1 MNTYEYKNDVK
12 NSIVRVIIAALLI
25 IIQVFM
31 IVNLAIHLSEYYAA
45 FDTIMSII
53 AFICVLHIYGRP
65 DNSAFKLS
73 WIVLILIFPVF
84 GLAIYIL
91 FGRPSLLKTVQKKFN
106 KVNDDLNSYKIETQG
121 YEELQQND
129 PLHATEAY
137 YLQSLG
143 FPTFNHTKIKF
154 YSSTNDALE
163 AQLHDLN
170 NAKEFIF
177 MEYHAIEDS
186 KAWRQIED
194 ILVEKVKQGVDVRV
208 FYDDMGSVGFIN
220 NKFRARLHDEGI
232 QCRVFNPIFPVLN
245 PFMNNRDHRK
255 ITVID
260 GLIGYTGGYNLAD
273 EYFNYTHPYG
283 LWKDSGV
290 RLEGDAVDSLT
301 KIFFEMWQT
310 SSKEDNEDLTL
321 YLKGH
326 KVSGEGYI
334 IPYSDTPL
342 DDEETGENVYLNMIK
357 HAVDHIYITTPYLI
371 LSDEMQRE
379 LILASKRGVDV
390 RIITPGI
397 PDKAVVFALTRSYY
411 SHLVL
416 AGIHIYEYTP
426 GFIHSKQCLVDDQVG
441 VVGTINF
448 DFRSLYLHF
457 ENGCWFT
464 HNHAV
469 KELREDFDELFEIS
483 QDVSEKYI
491 NTSVVLRGWRCILR
505 FFSPLM

>member
-53 AFICVLHIYGRP
+53 AFICVLRIYGRP

-143 FPTFNHTKIKF
+143 FPVFNHTKIKF

-208 FYDDMGSVGFIN
+208 FYDDMGSIGFIN

-310 SSKEDNEDLTL
+310 SSKEDYEDLTL

-371 LSDEMQRE
+371 LSDEMQRQLLYQE
-379 LILASKRGVDV
+379 
-390 RIITPGI
+390 
-397 PDKAVVFALTRSYY
+397 Y
-411 SHLVL
+411 LV
-416 AGIHIYEYTP
+416 
-426 GFIHSKQCLVDDQVG
+426 
-441 VVGTINF
+441 
-448 DFRSLYLHF
+448 
-457 ENGCWFT
+457 
-464 HNHAV
+464 
-469 KELREDFDELFEIS
+469 
-483 QDVSEKYI
+483 
-491 NTSVVLRGWRCILR
+491 
-505 FFSPLM
+505 

>member
-12 NSIVRVIIAALLI
+12 NSIVRVIIAAFLI

-53 AFICVLHIYGRP
+53 AFICVLRIYGRP

-186 KAWRQIED
+186 KAWKQIED

-220 NKFRARLHDEGI
+220 NKFRARLHEEGI

-273 EYFNYTHPYG
+273 EDF
-283 LWKDSGV
+283 
-290 RLEGDAVDSLT
+290 
-301 KIFFEMWQT
+301 
-310 SSKEDNEDLTL
+310 TL

-411 SHLVL
+411 SHLVQ

>member
-53 AFICVLHIYGRP
+53 AFICVLRIYGRP

-143 FPTFNHTKIKF
+143 FPVFNHTKIKF

-186 KAWRQIED
+186 KAWRQIEV

-208 FYDDMGSVGFIN
+208 YYDDMGSVGFIN

-245 PFMNNRDHRK
+245 PFIKNLYHLN
-255 ITVID
+255 ITVIYF
-260 GLIGYTGGYNLAD
+260 LIGYTVGYNIAD
-273 EYFNYTHPYG
+273 EYLNYTHPYG

-397 PDKAVVFALTRSYY
+397 PDKAVVFAVTRSYY
-411 SHLVL
+411 SHLVQ

-491 NTSVVLRGWRCILR
+491 NTSIVLRGWRCILR